1 MSYTPVSPE
10 CLEPD
15 SRWPVGKSSAFFT
28 LFVTLAL
35 GIFDFIDRQVL
46 AALFPYIKAEYSLS
60 DTQLGMLVSIVNIA
74 IAVLVIPSAYLIDR
88 WSRKK
93 MMALMGI
100 VWSLATGAC
109 AFAGTFSHLLIARF
123 FIGAGEA
130 GYNPAGQSLLAASF
144 PRRLRGTA
152 LSAFQ
157 CSMGIGA
164 PLGLILG
171 AYIAETWGWRH
182 AFGIVAIPGLL
193 VSFLAFFIKDFKNTA
208 PDPCEPDALVP
219 PEPYWK
225 TVSSLLSKP
234 TLFFVFI
241 AQAMLVLEAVTLM
254 NWLPSYFNSEA
265 SMPMT
270 EASSLSALY
279 LVVYSA
285 ALFAGGPFVDFMRRY
300 GMKATSYLQGL
311 ACLLAFGMLWVA
323 FALATPGSLVQLL
336 LLFAQ
341 NLFAQTVVTVGIS
354 ITADLSQPQQ
364 RGTAVGLL
372 VTFQNIFGMAI
383 GPFITGVLSDHFSLG
398 NAMIFMS
405 TFYAVSGLLYFII
418 AQCYNRDM
426 AKMTTVEAS
435 F

>member
-1 MSYTPVSPE
+1 
-10 CLEPD
+10 
-15 SRWPVGKSSAFFT
+15 
-28 LFVTLAL
+28 
-35 GIFDFIDRQVL
+35 
-46 AALFPYIKAEYSLS
+46 
-60 DTQLGMLVSIVNIA
+60 
-74 IAVLVIPSAYLIDR
+74 
-88 WSRKK
+88 
-93 MMALMGI
+93 
-100 VWSLATGAC
+100 
-109 AFAGTFSHLLIARF
+109 
-123 FIGAGEA
+123 
-130 GYNPAGQSLLAASF
+130 
-144 PRRLRGTA
+144 
-152 LSAFQ
+152 
-157 CSMGIGA
+157 MGIGA

-193 VSFLAFFIKDFKNTA
+193 VSFLAFFIKDFKNKA
-208 PDPCEPDALVP
+208 PDPCEPDALVT

-241 AQAMLVLEAVTLM
+241 AQAMLVLEAITLM
-254 NWLPSYFNSEA
+254 NWLPSYFNREA
-265 SMPMT
+265 AMPMT

-279 LVVYSA
+279 LVIYSIA
-285 ALFAGGPFVDFMRRY
+285 IFAGGPFVDFMRRY

-383 GPFITGVLSDHFSLG
+383 VPFITGVLSDHFSLG

-426 AKMTTVEAS
+426 AKMTTVEAI

>member
-1 MSYTPVSPE
+1 M
-10 CLEPD
+10 
-15 SRWPVGKSSAFFT
+15 
-28 LFVTLAL
+28 
-35 GIFDFIDRQVL
+35 
-46 AALFPYIKAEYSLS
+46 
-60 DTQLGMLVSIVNIA
+60 
-74 IAVLVIPSAYLIDR
+74 
-88 WSRKK
+88 
-93 MMALMGI
+93 
-100 VWSLATGAC
+100 
-109 AFAGTFSHLLIARF
+109 
-123 FIGAGEA
+123 
-130 GYNPAGQSLLAASF
+130 
-144 PRRLRGTA
+144 
-152 LSAFQ
+152 
-157 CSMGIGA
+157 
-164 PLGLILG
+164 
-171 AYIAETWGWRH
+171 
-182 AFGIVAIPGLL
+182 AIPGLL
-193 VSFLAFFIKDFKNTA
+193 VSFLAFIIKDFKNTA

-241 AQAMLVLEAVTLM
+241 AQAMLVLEAVNLM
-254 NWLPSYFNSEA
+254 NWLPSYFNREA

-300 GMKATSYLQGL
+300 GMKTISLIQGL
-311 ACLLAFGMLWVA
+311 ACLLAFAMLWAA
-323 FALATPGSLVQLL
+323 FALATPGSLAQLILL
-336 LLFAQ
+336 LAQ
-341 NLFAQTVVTVGIS
+341 NLFAQTLVTVGLS

-405 TFYAVSGLLYFII
+405 IFYAVSGLLYFII

-426 AKMTTVEAS
+426 AKMTSVEAR